1 MDIAQNESDWS
12 NASSEGNQTTNPYYD
27 TFTTTLTPCLINGY
41 DCKEALR
48 RFNPQ
53 PLPGKTVYVQGA
65 AGSGSS
71 GILGAIAG
79 IAIAVIVGYSGY
91 RGYLKWKNR
100 VQPATTT
107 DETPPEVKKV
117 VIPKID
123 MAKVKK
129 LEDDVEVGDVPAST
143 EVAPPAKK
151 SIEDS
156 EANQIVQEELSR
168 TVMNID

>member
-1 MDIAQNESDWS
+1 M
-12 NASSEGNQTTNPYYD
+12 
-27 TFTTTLTPCLINGY
+27 
-41 DCKEALR
+41 
-48 RFNPQ
+48 
-53 PLPGKTVYVQGA
+53 YVQGA

-100 VQPATTT
+100 VQPAATT

-156 EANQIVQEELSR
+156 EVNQIVQEELSR